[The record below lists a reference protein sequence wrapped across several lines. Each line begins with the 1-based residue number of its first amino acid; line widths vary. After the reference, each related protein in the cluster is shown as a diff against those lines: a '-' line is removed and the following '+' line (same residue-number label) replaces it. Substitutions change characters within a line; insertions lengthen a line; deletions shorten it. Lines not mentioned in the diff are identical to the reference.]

1 MSKQAIARNT
11 LKLAVLD
18 FTESNSITDFS
29 LAVSEEL
36 RVHMAVNN
44 ASLTIVDRAATERVI
59 EEQRLSSSPLFDE
72 NKAASVGKLV
82 SADAIVTGTLI
93 RQGESWRLT
102 VKLISVET
110 GAVIGG
116 HATWLQEKSNGVD
129 MAMDAHEFPAEA
141 KPNKLISMH
150 STAAAGMLWVN
161 QAPAS
166 GLGIVLSRL
175 KYKGDPKSSRF
186 EKGNKGV
193 SVGLNY
199 YAGIPVKPTHD
210 FTLGYRVIDNW
221 TMPFSLNTTDVYQ
234 DNYFLI
240 EENTEATLTIPNG
253 FAPNA
258 TFNFFKANTI
268 RVDRLRI
275 DLSWQYSQFFNAL
288 RFYAET
294 GLSFSKQFDRTD
306 YTSGIA
312 TAEDGE
318 VLSIQW
324 DNSVRLADMPE
335 LYELKAAVGVERG
348 RWGFHL
354 EGSITTRNRNFMSPL
369 DMFHHPEMTD
379 WPSMQA
385 DLRDDGVGEITS
397 KSRSEDWYYWVSS
410 VFQLRY
416 QL

>member
-1 MSKQAIARNT
+1 M
-11 LKLAVLD
+11 
-18 FTESNSITDFS
+18 
-29 LAVSEEL
+29 
-36 RVHMAVNN
+36 
-44 ASLTIVDRAATERVI
+44 

-72 NKAASVGKLV
+72 NKAATLGKLV

-93 RQGESWRLT
+93 RQGGNWRVT
-102 VKLISVET
+102 AKMISVET

-116 HATWLQEKSNGVD
+116 YSVNLKNTGYNEGQSQ
-129 MAMDAHEFPAEA
+129 DAYALPTNAKPPKQIGFHAEA
-141 KPNKLISMH
+141 NTGLLFVNQ
-150 STAAAGMLWVN
+150 TAAPSVGFTF
-161 QAPAS
+161 
-166 GLGIVLSRL
+166 SRL
-175 KYKGDPKSSRF
+175 TYRGELHESRF
-186 EKGNKGV
+186 TKGKKGFTC
-193 SVGLNY
+193 GLNY
-199 YAGIPVKPTHD
+199 HVGLPVKPTHD
-210 FTLGYRVIDNW
+210 YVLGYRVMDNW
-221 TMPFSLNTTDVYQ
+221 TMPFSVNTTEVYQ

-240 EENTEATLTIPNG
+240 EEDIEATLSIPNG

-275 DLSWQYSQFFNAL
+275 DLSWQYSQLFNAL
-288 RFYAET
+288 RLYAET
-294 GLSFSKQFDRTD
+294 GLSFTKQFDRTN

-312 TAEDGE
+312 TAEDGG

-335 LYELKAAVGVERG
+335 LYDLKLAFGVERG
-348 RWGFHL
+348 RWGVHL

-397 KSRSEDWYYWVSS
+397 KSKSEDWYYWASS
-410 VFQLRY
+410 IFQIRY